1 MQPYKSKIKTG
12 KKKSIA
18 RGAKGTKA
26 KGLPRVAPKKPYYV
40 PTEKSLSRNRSN
52 GVGVGK

>member
-26 KGLPRVAPKKPYYV
+26 KGLPRVAPGKVKKV
-40 PTEKSLSRNRSN
+40 GKFSN
-52 GVGVGK
+52 GIGVGP

>member
-26 KGLPRVAPKKPYYV
+26 KGLPRVPQKEAGKLL
-40 PTEKSLSRNRSN
+40 KS
-52 GVGVGK
+52 KM